1 MPDLAASIRLRRVAS
16 PPASNDAPPP
26 SVARKKLRADAEV
39 VIRAIRP
46 HDEPLMVKFHGMLS
60 DRTVYFRYFC
70 SLSLTTR
77 TAHERLARICFVDS
91 EREAVLVADH
101 TDPKTGEQSIVAVGR
116 LNKLPDGKSA
126 EIAVLVSDFYQSQ
139 GIGKKLLLRLIE
151 IAREQK
157 IARLV
162 AEMLRDNIPMQVVL
176 KRLGFRLSLLNDPR
190 SVRAVLEL

>member
-1 MPDLAASIRLRRVAS
+1 
-16 PPASNDAPPP
+16 
-26 SVARKKLRADAEV
+26 
-39 VIRAIRP
+39 
-46 HDEPLMVKFHGMLS
+46 
-60 DRTVYFRYFC
+60 
-70 SLSLTTR
+70 
-77 TAHERLARICFVDS
+77 
-91 EREAVLVADH
+91 VLVADH

-162 AEMLRDNIPMQVVL
+162 AEMLRDNIPMQAVL